1 MHLWRNLICLVF
13 FTKSTLEGPS
23 SRQRAH
29 RCTPAWY
36 PSQLKRPHRKDN
48 PLITFEK
55 ETYEYKILQ
64 YQAMSEAAG
73 LIADHL
79 SIAWRRAA
87 ATNHATRWSKHVEAR
102 WLLDAAWMAI
112 WGGLHSK
119 VYKGVPPCAA
129 CMSTQQCYGSE
140 WIGKWANEH
149 SGFEQWNSVTG
160 FNSTG
165 RSQKNALL
173 WNLVSIR
180 ILCSEATPTRE
191 DIL

>member
-1 MHLWRNLICLVF
+1 MHSTSTNLRKCQFNGIGHKLSASSRKLCTCDETLFVLFF

-55 ETYEYKILQ
+55 ETYEYRILQ

-87 ATNHATRWSKHVEAR
+87 QPIMLQGGRSR

-129 CMSTQQCYGSE
+129 CMSTSNATA
-140 WIGKWANEH
+140 ANE
-149 SGFEQWNSVTG
+149 
-160 FNSTG
+160 
-165 RSQKNALL
+165 
-173 WNLVSIR
+173 
-180 ILCSEATPTRE
+180 
-191 DIL
+191 